1 MGTGKTAS
9 FPANREAMEA
19 AALKLYG
26 LAIQRAAEAA
36 LLTDLREQRAR
47 LDLVRKLQI
56 AAADFGRV
64 APIIPGEVKAP
75 AAAPAAAAPVQGELF
90 PGASSSTTSPA
101 LAALWIVARAMAGN
115 PALRAALLDVA
126 ERGDKIARRKRGQRA
141 RWLGYFSAAS
151 VLLDGYELDP
161 VKDAPELAAL
171 SSPRA
176 VFGIRAWYRRAL
188 VELDGQKAGE
198 A

>member
-1 MGTGKTAS
+1 MGTGTTS
-9 FPANREAMEA
+9 PLLTREAVEA
-19 AALKLYG
+19 AALKLDG
-26 LAIQRAAEAA
+26 LVLQNAAAAALQTDPRLQRPHLDAARKAQLTAAEM
-36 LLTDLREQRAR
+36 R
-47 LDLVRKLQI
+47 
-56 AAADFGRV
+56 RV
-64 APIIPGEVKAP
+64 AHLLPGEVKAE
-75 AAAPAAAAPVQGELF
+75 AAPPPPAGPVQGELF
-90 PGASSSTTSPA
+90 PGSSTTSPA
-101 LAALWIVARAMAGN
+101 LDALWIVARAMAGN
-115 PALRAALLDVA
+115 PRLRAALLDVA
-126 ERGDKIARRKRGQRA
+126 QRGDKIARRQRGQRA
-141 RWLGYFSAAS
+141 RWLAYFSAAS

>member
-1 MGTGKTAS
+1 MGTGNNEPRLT
-9 FPANREAMEA
+9 REEAEKSALGLDKLAMSS
-19 AALKLYG
+19 
-26 LAIQRAAEAA
+26 
-36 LLTDLREQRAR
+36 
-47 LDLVRKLQI
+47 
-56 AAADFGRV
+56 
-64 APIIPGEVKAP
+64 
-75 AAAPAAAAPVQGELF
+75 AAAAILQTDPRLQLDQLSVTRKAQLAAAHIRRLAPSLPSGEVQTEA
-90 PGASSSTTSPA
+90 PPSGAA
-101 LAALWIVARAMAGN
+101 LAALRIVVRAMAGN

-126 ERGDKIARRKRGQRA
+126 QRGDKIARRQRGQRA
-141 RWLGYFSAAS
+141 RWLAYFSAAS

>member
-1 MGTGKTAS
+1 MGTGTTS
-9 FPANREAMEA
+9 PLLTREAVEA
-19 AALKLYG
+19 AALELDS
-26 LAIQRAAEAA
+26 LALRNAAAAA
-36 LLTDLREQRAR
+36 LQTDPRLQRPHLDAAR
-47 LDLVRKLQI
+47 KAQLS
-56 AAADFGRV
+56 AAHFRRV
-64 APIIPGEVKAP
+64 APLLPGEVKAE
-75 AAAPAAAAPVQGELF
+75 AAPPQAGPVQGELF

-101 LAALWIVARAMAGN
+101 LAALRIVVRAMAGN

-126 ERGDKIARRKRGQRA
+126 QRGDKIARRQRGQRA
-141 RWLGYFSAAS
+141 RWLAYFSAAS

>member
-1 MGTGKTAS
+1 MGTGTTS
-9 FPANREAMEA
+9 PLLTREAVEA

-64 APIIPGEVKAP
+64 APIIPGQVQDEAFP
-75 AAAPAAAAPVQGELF
+75 SGAAAPVQGELF

-126 ERGDKIARRKRGQRA
+126 KRGDKIARRKRGQGA
-141 RWLGYFSAAS
+141 RWRAYNAA
-151 VLLDGYELDP
+151 VVALDAGTFDHGI
-161 VKDAPELAAL
+161 VAAVL

-188 VELDGQKAGE
+188 AELDRKAG
-198 A
+198 AA